1 MYQVRLTC
9 DGIADMPCW
18 ETRVNDLAEIASEAF
33 GQLIK
38 ERLRRK
44 YIDAPNGYQIADE
57 MGRVVKSEK
66 LF

>member
-1 MYQVRLTC
+1 
-9 DGIADMPCW
+9 MPCW